1 MTNNLY
7 RMLGCLLLLVAGG
20 SHMSAQTLSVVV
32 DLSMVNGIEL
42 TPKNLYNY
50 RIVNNTSEVKAVTV
64 TGTLKYRNST
74 LRANYT
80 FTTNLYPGNNQ
91 FSEAN
96 VMNPTWQFSDNALKE
111 LFFNYGKLPQG
122 TYEYCVSIQLKK
134 VVSENPES
142 DPVNDCIYQTVN
154 DIFLINLLEPEDDA
168 KIYEKNPML
177 SWIVNYPF
185 ASALTYKVRVAE
197 LKKGQSNVSA
207 ITRNNPIFQESNV
220 APTNIIYPVTARPLQ
235 VFQPYVWTVDAYYKG
250 ILLGGAETWRFT
262 IIEDS
267 IQVPA
272 DADDSYYDF
281 EQHIGETRVT
291 APGALRLK
299 YNSDRMTDT
308 MDVAVFNSK
317 NEEIDIPDR
326 RIALKNGLNY
336 IDVVF
341 FERARLKHNK
351 DYSFRIRVNGQEFD
365 IPFVYQNP
373 LYLKK

>member
-1 MTNNLY
+1 MANYLY
-7 RMLGCLLLLVAGG
+7 WIMSGLLLLATTGTPL
-20 SHMSAQTLSVVV
+20 SAQTLSVLV

-42 TPKNLYNY
+42 TPKNVYNY
-50 RIVNNTSEVKAVTV
+50 RIVNNAAEMKEVVV

-80 FTTNLYPGNNQ
+80 FNTQLYPGNNQ

-96 VMNPTWQFSDNALKE
+96 VMNPTWQFSDNSLKE

-122 TYEYCVSIQLKK
+122 TYEYCVSIRLKK
-134 VVSENPES
+134 VFAENPDV
-142 DPVNDCIYQTVN
+142 DPINDCIYQTVN

-177 SWIVNYPF
+177 SWVVNYPF

-197 LKKGQSNVSA
+197 LKKGQNNISA
-207 ITRNNPIFQESNV
+207 ITRNNPVFQESNV
-220 APTNIIYPVTARPLQ
+220 APTNIVYPVTARPLQ

-267 IQVPA
+267 LLVPV
-272 DADDSYYDF
+272 DVNDSYYDF
-281 EQHIGETRVT
+281 EQHIGETRVA
-291 APGALRLK
+291 APGSLRLK
-299 YNSDRMTDT
+299 YNSDRMVDT
-308 MDVAVFNSK
+308 MDVQVFNNK
-317 NEEIDIPDR
+317 NEEVSIPDHR
-326 RIALKNGLNY
+326 VALNSGFNY
-336 IDVVF
+336 INIVF
-341 FERARLKHNK
+341 FERANLKHNK
-351 DYSFRIRVNGQEFD
+351 NYTFRVRVNDKTFD

>member
-1 MTNNLY
+1 MANYLY
-7 RMLGCLLLLVAGG
+7 RMLSCLLLLATSGTPL
-20 SHMSAQTLSVVV
+20 SAQTLSVVV

-42 TPKNLYNY
+42 TPKNIYNY
-50 RIVNNTSEVKAVTV
+50 RIVNNTSEMKEVIV
-64 TGTLKYRNST
+64 TGTIKYRNST

-80 FTTNLYPGNNQ
+80 FNTQLYPGNNQ
-91 FSEAN
+91 FSEGN
-96 VMNPTWQFSDNALKE
+96 VINPAWQFSDNALKE
-111 LFFNYGKLPQG
+111 LFFNYGKLPLG
-122 TYEYCVSIQLKK
+122 TYEYCVSIRLKK
-134 VVSENPES
+134 VVSENPAS

-177 SWIVNYPF
+177 SWVVNYPF

-207 ITRNNPIFQESNV
+207 ITRNNPVYQESNV

-235 VFQPYVWTVDAYYKG
+235 TFQPYVWTVDAYYKG

-267 IQVPA
+267 LQVPV
-272 DADDSYYDF
+272 DVYDSYYDF
-281 EQHIGETRVT
+281 EQHIGETRIT
-291 APGALRLK
+291 APGSLRLK

-308 MDVAVFNSK
+308 MDVQVFNSK
-317 NEEIDIPDR
+317 NEEVHISDK

-336 IDVVF
+336 IEVVF
-341 FERARLKHNK
+341 FERINLKHNK
-351 DYSFRIRVNGQEFD
+351 DYSFQIRVNGQAFE

-373 LYLKK
+373 LYSKK

>member
-1 MTNNLY
+1 MANYLY
-7 RMLGCLLLLVAGG
+7 WIMSGLLLLATTGTPL
-20 SHMSAQTLSVVV
+20 SAQTLSVLV

-42 TPKNLYNY
+42 TPKNVYNY
-50 RIVNNTSEVKAVTV
+50 RIVNNAAEMKEVVV

-80 FTTNLYPGNNQ
+80 FNTQLYPGNNQ

-96 VMNPTWQFSDNALKE
+96 VMNPTWQFSDNSLKE

-122 TYEYCVSIQLKK
+122 TYEYCVSIRLKK
-134 VVSENPES
+134 VFAENPDV
-142 DPVNDCIYQTVN
+142 DPINDCIYQTVN
-154 DIFLINLLEPEDDA
+154 DIFLINLLEPEDNA

-177 SWIVNYPF
+177 SWVVNYPF

-197 LKKGQSNVSA
+197 LKKGQNNISA
-207 ITRNNPIFQESNV
+207 ITRNNPVFQESNV
-220 APTNIIYPVTARPLQ
+220 APTNIVYPVTARPLQ

-267 IQVPA
+267 LLVPV
-272 DADDSYYDF
+272 DVNDSYYDF
-281 EQHIGETRVT
+281 EQHIGETRVA
-291 APGALRLK
+291 APGSLRLK
-299 YNSDRMTDT
+299 YNSDRMVDT
-308 MDVAVFNSK
+308 MDVQVFNNK
-317 NEEIDIPDR
+317 NEEVSIQDH
-326 RIALKNGLNY
+326 RIALKSGFNY
-336 IDVVF
+336 IDIVF
-341 FERARLKHNK
+341 FERANLKHNK
-351 DYSFRIRVNGQEFD
+351 NYTFRIRVNDKTFD